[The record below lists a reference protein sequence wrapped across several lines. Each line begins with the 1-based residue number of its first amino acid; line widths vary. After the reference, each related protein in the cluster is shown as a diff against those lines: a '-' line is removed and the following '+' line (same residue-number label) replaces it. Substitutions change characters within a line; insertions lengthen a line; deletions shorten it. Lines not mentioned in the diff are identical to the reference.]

1 MKLSTLAILFTIFI
15 TISCVFASCN
25 TQRIV
30 HDIDTEAGN
39 TSDTDDYS
47 SIIKV
52 LEDQIL
58 ELKQNQY
65 ISESKRTEEIL
76 RLEALI
82 EELKLGGKLP
92 TEDNSYTEGT
102 DTDTDT
108 EESHTEA
115 RFIYE
120 VENGSAI
127 LTGYTGDDTELTLPS
142 FIDGYAVTEIADDTF
157 ISDTL
162 KAIVIPEGVKK
173 IGWFAFKNCSALYTV
188 TIPQSVEE
196 IGYSAF
202 PSRLGGFSVI
212 CPSNSFAAKYA
223 ASYGISATLI

>member
-1 MKLSTLAILFTIFI
+1 MKRSTIAILFTILI

-25 TQRIV
+25 TRGIF
-30 HDIDTEAGN
+30 HGNDTEASN

-47 SIIKV
+47 SIIKE

-58 ELKQNQY
+58 ELKQDQY

-82 EELKLGGKLP
+82 EELKLGGKIP
-92 TEDNSYTEGT
+92 PEDNSDTEVT

-142 FIDGYAVTEIADDTF
+142 FIDGYAVTEIADDAF
-157 ISDTL
+157 VSDTL
-162 KAIVIPEGVKK
+162 KAVVIPEGVKK
-173 IGWFAFKNCSALYTV
+173 IGWFAFKNCSALCSV

-202 PSRLGGFSVI
+202 PSRLSGFSI
-212 CPSNSFAAKYA
+212 ACPSDSFAAKYA
-223 ASYGISATLI
+223 ASYGISTTLI